1 MGLGVVSGQLL
12 SPIEIGNEPYENVE
26 LELQQGT
33 IRGRRYEVRILFRVY
48 QNFRTS
54 RKSLLETFH

>member
-12 SPIEIGNEPYENVE
+12 SPIEIDNEPYENVE

-48 QNFRTS
+48 QNFKKRVES
-54 RKSLLETFH
+54 PY

>member
-12 SPIEIGNEPYENVE
+12 SPIEIDNEPYENVE

-33 IRGRRYEVRILFRVY
+33 IRGRRYEVRILFHVY
-48 QNFRTS
+48 QN
-54 RKSLLETFH
+54 